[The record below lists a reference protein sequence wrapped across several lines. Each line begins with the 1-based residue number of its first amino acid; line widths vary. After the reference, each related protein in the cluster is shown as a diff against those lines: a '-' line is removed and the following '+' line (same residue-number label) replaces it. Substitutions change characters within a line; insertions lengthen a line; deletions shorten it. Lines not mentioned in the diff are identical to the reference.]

1 MSQRLGM
8 ADGRCFTINSSA
20 QLFNNYVMK
29 QNNITYEDNYSYRQL
44 LQKSGPE
51 LFNKI
56 QAANQGT
63 GPCVDCNQPLVNTS
77 KIY

>member
-20 QLFNNYVMK
+20 QLTNNYIMK
-29 QNNITYEDNYSYRQL
+29 QNGITFEDNYSYRQL
-44 LQKSGPE
+44 LQKQGPE
-51 LFNKI
+51 LLSKV
-56 QAANQGT
+56 QEQSRAACD
-63 GPCVDCNQPLVNTS
+63 PCDRYTDMS

>member
-1 MSQRLGM
+1 MYQRLGM

-20 QLFNNYVMK
+20 QLTNDYVMK
-29 QNNITYEDNYSYRQL
+29 QNGIAYQDNYSYRQL

-51 LFNKI
+51 VLSKM
-56 QAANQGT
+56 QEQSRSS
-63 GPCVDCNQPLVNTS
+63 CDSCNSYTDMS